1 MERITISLDDK
12 LAGDFDALIASRGYE
27 NRSEAIRDL
36 LRNELDR
43 ARRHDLPKGACIAA
57 LSYVFNHHELDLAE
71 RMTSLQHEHHD
82 MTVSTMHVHL
92 DHDFCLE
99 TVVLNGA
106 YRDVKRFTDA
116 VCAERGVRHGHA
128 NVISLEEHEP
138 HAVKKPAGAA
148 KEIAHTHRRGSG
160 GKRHVHFKPVT

>member
-12 LAGDFDALIASRGYE
+12 LASDFDALIAARGYE

-43 ARRHDLPKGACIAA
+43 TRRHDQPKGACIAA

-71 RMTSLQHEHHD
+71 RITSLQHAHHD

-99 TVVLNGA
+99 TVVLNGE
-106 YRDVKRFTDA
+106 YREVQRFADA
-116 VCAERGVRHGHA
+116 VCAERGVRHGQA
-128 NVISLEEHEP
+128 NVISLEEHAP
-138 HAVKKPAGAA
+138 PAGRKSGAGA
-148 KEIAHTHRRGSG
+148 KKIAHGHSHTVG
-160 GKRHVHFKPVT
+160 GKRHVHYKPVT